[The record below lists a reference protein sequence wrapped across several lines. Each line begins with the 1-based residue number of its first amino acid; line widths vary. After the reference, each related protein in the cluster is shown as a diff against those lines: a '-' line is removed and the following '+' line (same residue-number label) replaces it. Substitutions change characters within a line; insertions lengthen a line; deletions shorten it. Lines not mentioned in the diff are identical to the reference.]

1 MKSTLYIAGVGAI
14 LPCGSA
20 ISRKFLAAGRAEEC
34 VEGLSGD
41 PVFVFVPPAVT
52 ALWRAELLFLT
63 SGILWDGLSA
73 KAAGLCFPL
82 LVLRLIHFYC
92 LINLLWL
99 RRRSNGAAAEIG
111 FHRVLR
117 HTRFEGDLPV
127 SKPLGAKALNGI
139 FLFQR
144 HIRHLSILGQ
154 HHLGSLF
161 VIDWHNGKRS
171 GISAAP
177 PLDCQFFGYT
187 LLPPSSKAA

>member
-1 MKSTLYIAGVGAI
+1 MKSALYIAGMGTI
-14 LPCGSA
+14 LPAGSA

-52 ALWRAELLFLT
+52 AFRTAELLFFA
-63 SGILWDGLSA
+63 SGILRDGLSA
-73 KAAGLCFPL
+73 KAAWLCFPHF
-82 LVLRLIHFYC
+82 IHLYC
-92 LINLLWL
+92 LYNLLL
-99 RRRSNGAAAEIG
+99 RNRRNCTAPQVG

-117 HTRFEGDLPV
+117 NARFNGDLPV
-127 SKPLGAKALNGI
+127 SKALGTKALNGI

-144 HIRHLSILGQ
+144 HIRHLSVLGL
-154 HHLGSLF
+154 HHLGSFF

-187 LLPPSSKAA
+187 WLPLSSKAA